1 MMKKWLLF
9 CLTALC
15 LFLFAACSQPVEY
28 SAQING
34 RIPAGHRFPDHF
46 RRGQYLFLYRF
57 RHQRPYTVVISYPDG
72 TSYVWEQSD
81 GAAAAGGGPDWRM
94 NTSMMS
100 TEAPFAICCHD
111 AARPSQLRS
120 NYYSGYPCRPRL
132 FNIIRPR
139 TAWFLDSGWKYKD
152 AEPSDMALSAHV
164 IGGILAL
171 VIAVIV
177 FMSAFA

>member
-34 RIPAGHRFPDHF
+34 RD
-46 RRGQYLFLYRF
+46 YLLDTDSQTISDGVNIFSYTASGTKDR
-57 RHQRPYTVVISYPDG
+57 YTVVISYPDG
-72 TSYVWEQSD
+72 RPMCGNNQT

-100 TEAPFAICCHD
+100 TEAPFAIWL
-111 AARPSQLRS
+111 P
-120 NYYSGYPCRPRL
+120 
-132 FNIIRPR
+132 
-139 TAWFLDSGWKYKD
+139 
-152 AEPSDMALSAHV
+152 
-164 IGGILAL
+164 
-171 VIAVIV
+171 
-177 FMSAFA
+177 